1 MDEKLETAFLAK
13 QAAETRKEAQN
24 IAGGR
29 PLVRDATQKLRMA
42 TISFNDHAQH
52 LASPT
57 GSPHL
62 ELIKEKL
69 GDIGLGRMFQ
79 RQKMVHEQA
88 ETMRGQDF
96 SKKDIGDMIPKR
108 MAQLG
113 NNQNSPV
120 SRLKVESSG
129 GVGAAENFYD
139 PTANKV
145 KVFDSRLLPFATHE
159 LRHAY
164 DHLTQKLDL
173 NNPEH
178 RLASEFNAFSSQQK
192 AANELH
198 VPSGFQLPPLDQA
211 KTYEQKTK
219 LRDVYPGTVE
229 SSLAAVKKWQQTPEI
244 QQAQEKRLH
253 PFQALKDSISYQRK
267 NTWVQ
272 ETPSGPWVKKSR
284 PKSD

>member
-1 MDEKLETAFLAK
+1 MNEKLETAFLAK

-29 PLVRDATQKLRMA
+29 SLVKDATQQLRMS
-42 TISFNDHAQH
+42 TISFNANAQH

-62 ELIKEKL
+62 ESFKEKL
-69 GDIGLGRMFQ
+69 GDVGLSRMFQ
-79 RQKMVHEQA
+79 RQRMVQEQA
-88 ETMRGQDF
+88 EKMRAQDY
-96 SKKDIGDMIPKR
+96 SKSEIGGMIPKR
-108 MAQLG
+108 MEQIG

-120 SRLKVESSG
+120 SRLKVGSSG
-129 GVGAAENFYD
+129 GEGAAENFYD

-145 KVFDSRLLPFATHE
+145 KLFDSKQLPFATHE

-173 NNPEH
+173 NTPEH

-192 AANELH
+192 TADELK
-198 VPSGFQLPPLDQA
+198 VSSGFQLAPLAQA

-229 SSLAAVKKWQQTPEI
+229 SSIAAVEKWQQTPEI
-244 QQAQEKRLH
+244 QKAQEKRLQ

-267 NTWVQ
+267 NMWVQ
-272 ETPSGPWVKKSR
+272 ETASGPWV
-284 PKSD
+284 PKPRSKRD